1 MKLTNNLKKNLSF
14 FSTKLL
20 HWHQTINK
28 RTMPWKGIKD
38 VYRIWLSEII
48 LQQTRVEQG
57 LAYYEKIVAQYPT
70 VHDLAAA
77 PLESVMKLWEGLGY
91 YSRCRNL
98 HATAKQVA
106 VAYQGVFP
114 DTYEGLLQLKGVGPY
129 TAAAI
134 ASFAYNL
141 PVPVVD
147 GNVFRVLSR
156 FFGVNTAIDSTA
168 GKKQFWSLASQC
180 IDESQPALYNQ
191 AIMDFGAT
199 VCKPLAPKCDSCP
212 LQKKC
217 IAFQTNQVTSL
228 PVTEKIIRKRNRWF
242 IYFIIE
248 QKGKFLISKRT
259 GKDIWSNLYEFPK
272 LEAEKGK
279 DFTNIL
285 NAIKQTC
292 NEPRTRIK
300 MSANDLPSSYVVS
313 KILEG
318 NPQKEITSL
327 MLPAQIYQQ
336 ALTHQNIRAAVA
348 ILSLSSRVSL
358 PLEGEW
364 KSVIE
369 IQSLPFPKIIRDI
382 LSAYPLK

>member
-1 MKLTNNLKKNLSF
+1 
-14 FSTKLL
+14 
-20 HWHQTINK
+20 
-28 RTMPWKGIKD
+28 
-38 VYRIWLSEII
+38 
-48 LQQTRVEQG
+48 
-57 LAYYEKIVAQYPT
+57 
-70 VHDLAAA
+70 
-77 PLESVMKLWEGLGY
+77 
-91 YSRCRNL
+91 
-98 HATAKQVA
+98 
-106 VAYQGVFP
+106 VFP

-134 ASFAYNL
+134 ASFAYNI

-156 FFGVNTAIDSTA
+156 FFGVSLAIDSTE
-168 GKKQFWSLASQC
+168 GKKYFLELATRC
-180 IDESQPALYNQ
+180 LDVSQPALYNQ

-199 VCKPLAPKCDSCP
+199 VCKPVAPKCDGCL

-217 IAFQTNQVTSL
+217 NAFQTNQVSSL

-272 LEAEKGK
+272 LEVEKGK
-279 DFTNIL
+279 DFTHIL

-292 NEPRTRIK
+292 DESRPKIK
-300 MSANDLPSSYVVS
+300 TPNHNLPSNYLLS

-318 NPQKEITSL
+318 TPQKEITSL
-327 MLPAQIYQQ
+327 ILPAQIYRQM
-336 ALTHQNIRAAVA
+336 LTHQNIRASVVMLSFSPK
-348 ILSLSSRVSL
+348 ILL

-364 KSVIE
+364 KKASEMEV
-369 IQSLPFPKIIRDI
+369 LPFPKIIRDI
-382 LSAYPLK
+382 LSDYPVK